1 MDKFNFIYQTIEFRQ
16 HFGEHL
22 TIEQAAFATGLKPVI
37 VKRII
42 SHELIETVKK
52 SDQEVVIHIESIP
65 KLRKMV
71 RLHYD
76 LGIGWNSMGVVLD
89 LLNRIE
95 ELEKDRK

>member
-1 MDKFNFIYQTIEFRQ
+1 MNKFNFTYQAIEFRQ
-16 HFGEHL
+16 RFGEHL
-22 TIEQAAFATGLKPVI
+22 TIEQAAFVSGLKPVI
-37 VKRII
+37 VKRMI
-42 SHELIETVKK
+42 SHELIEIVK
-52 SDQEVVIHIESIP
+52 SDPEVVIHVDTIP

-95 ELEKDRK
+95 ELENNRK

>member
-1 MDKFNFIYQTIEFRQ
+1 MNKLNFTYQAIEFRQ
-16 HFGEHL
+16 RFGEHL
-22 TIEQAAFATGLKPVI
+22 TIEQAAFVSGLKPVI
-37 VKRII
+37 VKRMI
-42 SHELIETVKK
+42 SHELIEIVK
-52 SDQEVVIHIESIP
+52 SDSEVVIHVDTIP

-95 ELEKDRK
+95 ELENNRK

>member
-1 MDKFNFIYQTIEFRQ
+1 MDKFSITYQTIEFRQ

-22 TIEQAAFATGLKPVI
+22 TIEQAAFAAGLKPGI
-37 VKRII
+37 IRKII
-42 SHELIETVKK
+42 SYELIEIVKDD
-52 SDQEVVIHIESIP
+52 SEPVIHIDYIP

-95 ELEKDRK
+95 ELENNHK